1 MNANTAVRSQT
12 DEKQG
17 DYDFNSALDCSAD
30 NNKDMTRQEDA
41 LKTDINHQLKQF
53 GLDPFAPRLPQF
65 GTVDYRLDKIS
76 SLNAMNDAKSA
87 FKQLPLALRQQYGNW
102 AELLAAAD
110 RGELDGINLKTGE
123 RSEDLTPVEPE
134 PIIAAP
140 STK

>member
-1 MNANTAVRSQT
+1 MNANTAVRSQI
-12 DEKQG
+12 DDLQG
-17 DYDFNSALDCSAD
+17 EYDLLSGLDCSAN

-41 LKTDINHQLKQF
+41 FKTDINYQLKQF

-87 FKQLPLALRQQYGNW
+87 FKQLAYSLRQQYGNW

-134 PIIAAP
+134 ATVPKP
-140 STK
+140 ST